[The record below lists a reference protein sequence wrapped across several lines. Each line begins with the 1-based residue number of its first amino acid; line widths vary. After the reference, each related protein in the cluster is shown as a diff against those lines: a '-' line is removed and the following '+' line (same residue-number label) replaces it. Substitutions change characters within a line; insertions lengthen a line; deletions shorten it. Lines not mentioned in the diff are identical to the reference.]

1 MIAAERA
8 ERASSN
14 VIWIQ
19 EKISFFTRMHW
30 ILPECTAP
38 RKLQKHD
45 DFKGRCGAQEVAV
58 GWIFPCQRWLCRFW
72 FRLLRHAWLSQLSLS
87 FHYVKFL
94 WIWTDSLEVAPFTSF
109 LQTARTYELWP
120 SYSSFCAIAPLWWN
134 FRTIRSTMKKLS
146 FIKLV
151 ELFDNEIV
159 KHVDFNTESLW
170 LPLIYD
176 ISINKMCRSIPI
188 R

>member
-1 MIAAERA
+1 MIAAERV

-19 EKISFFTRMHW
+19 EKISLFTRMHW

-45 DFKGRCGAQEVAV
+45 DFKGRCGAQLVAV

-72 FRLLRHAWLSQLSLS
+72 FRLLRHVWLSHLSLS
-87 FHYVKFL
+87 FHCVKFL
-94 WIWTDSLEVAPFTSF
+94 WIWTDYRLLHSLLSCRQLEHMNFD
-109 LQTARTYELWP
+109 LHI
-120 SYSSFCAIAPLWWN
+120 SSFCAIAPLWWN